1 MHPDHRASQVAGFVR
16 EAKHMVEENGVT
28 PETLDT
34 VLHSLERLAGQRALW
49 SEPEFPSPD
58 RDEQQRRYLISEES
72 DRTFALYLNVM
83 KPGKK
88 TPVHNHTTWACIAA
102 VEGCELN
109 HVYDRLDDGSSPGKA
124 DVRLR
129 TTAEV
134 KPGRGIAFL
143 PDDIHAVEI
152 RGDTNIR
159 HLHFYGKALETLDKR
174 VAFDVQAGTYAGMAL
189 GVQTRR

>member
-1 MHPDHRASQVAGFVR
+1 MHPDRALPVASFIQD
-16 EAKHMVEENGVT
+16 AKRLIVDNDLT
-28 PETLDT
+28 PETLDRI
-34 VLHSLERLAGQRALW
+34 LERLDRLAGQRALW
-49 SEPEFPSPD
+49 SESEFPSPGEG
-58 RDEQQRRYLISEES
+58 EQQRRYLISEES
-72 DRTFALYLNVM
+72 DRSFALYLNVM

-109 HVYDRLDDGSSPGKA
+109 HVYERLDDRSSPGRA

-129 TTAEV
+129 TTVEV
-134 KPGRGIAFL
+134 KPGRGIAFM

-152 RGDTNIR
+152 RGDSNIR
-159 HLHFYGKALETLDKR
+159 HLHFYGSALETLDKR
-174 VAFDVQAGTYAGMAL
+174 VAFDVEAGTYAGMAL